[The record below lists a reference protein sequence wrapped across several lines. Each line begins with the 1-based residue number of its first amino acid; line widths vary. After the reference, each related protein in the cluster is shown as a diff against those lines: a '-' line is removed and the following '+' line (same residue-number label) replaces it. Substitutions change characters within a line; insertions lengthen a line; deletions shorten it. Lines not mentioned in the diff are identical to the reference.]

1 MCLILFAWRAHP
13 RYRLVLAA
21 NRDEFHARAS
31 AAAAFWKDPPD
42 VLGGRD
48 LESMGTW
55 LGMTRSG
62 RIAAVTNVRDGR
74 TESPPNAPSR
84 GRLAGDFLRDGTP
97 PAQFALRASAD
108 GPAYRG
114 FNLLIGDRDALW
126 WTSNRGNGVR
136 QLEPG
141 VYGVANDLLD
151 TPWPKVTA
159 GKAALER
166 VLGSGP
172 SLGNLLA
179 LLADT
184 HVFADDELP
193 DTGVGLERE
202 RMLAPIRIVSPQ
214 YGTRCS
220 SAVLIEADGRS
231 QFAERSFDPDGSER
245 ETRYYAFGQMA

>member
-31 AAAAFWKDPPD
+31 AAAAFWKDLPD

-74 TESPPNAPSR
+74 SEAPLNARSR
-84 GRLAGDFLRDGTP
+84 GRLASNFLCGGMPSATFASQALAEGT
-97 PAQFALRASAD
+97 
-108 GPAYRG
+108 AYRG

-126 WTSNRGNGVR
+126 WTSNRGDGVR
-136 QLEPG
+136 RLEPG

-166 VLGSGP
+166 VLRSGP

-179 LLADT
+179 LLDDT
-184 HVFADDELP
+184 RVFADHELP

-220 SAVLIEADGRS
+220 SAVLVEADGRS
-231 QFAERSFDPDGSER
+231 QFAERSFDRDGSER
-245 ETRYYAFGQMA
+245 ATLYYAFEQAA

>member
-1 MCLILFAWRAHP
+1 MCLILFAWRTHP

-31 AAAAFWKDPPD
+31 AAAAFWNDSPA

-62 RIAAVTNVRDGR
+62 RIAAVTNVRDAR
-74 TESPPNAPSR
+74 NETPPHAPSR
-84 GRLAGDFLRDGTP
+84 GRLAGDFLCGNIS
-97 PAQFALRASAD
+97 PATFASQASGA

-114 FNLLIGDRDALW
+114 FNLLIGDRDELW
-126 WTSNRGNGVR
+126 WTSNRGDGVR
-136 QLEPG
+136 RLEPG

-166 VLGSGP
+166 VLRSGP
-172 SLGNLLA
+172 SPGNLLA

-220 SAVLIEADGRS
+220 SAVLIGTGGQS
-231 QFAERSFDPDGSER
+231 QFAERSYDSAGAER
-245 ETRYYAFGQMA
+245 ATLYYAFERTA

>member
-1 MCLILFAWRAHP
+1 MCLILFAWRTHH

-21 NRDEFHARAS
+21 NRDEFHARRS

-74 TESPPNAPSR
+74 TDAPPTATSR
-84 GRLAGDFLRDGTP
+84 GSLVGEYLRDGSS
-97 PAQFALRASAD
+97 PAQFASRASAD
-108 GPAYRG
+108 GRAYRG
-114 FNLLIGDRDALW
+114 FNLLIGDRDELW
-126 WTSNRGNGVR
+126 WTSNRGNGIR
-136 QLEPG
+136 RLEPG
-141 VYGVANDLLD
+141 IYGVANDLLD

-166 VLGSGP
+166 VLRSGA

-184 HVFADDELP
+184 RDFADDELP

-220 SAVLIEADGRS
+220 SAVLIEADGRC
-231 QFAERSFDPDGSER
+231 QFAERSFEPDGSER
-245 ETRYYAFGQMA
+245 ETLYYAFEQTA